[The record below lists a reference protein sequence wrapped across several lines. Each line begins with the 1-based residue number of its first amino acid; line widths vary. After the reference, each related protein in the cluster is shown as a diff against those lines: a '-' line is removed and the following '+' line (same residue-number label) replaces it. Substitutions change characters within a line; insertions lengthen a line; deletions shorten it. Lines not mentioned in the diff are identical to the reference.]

1 MRTRPSSTRAVGAL
15 ALLLVCAACGETA
28 PQGEPAA
35 RKPPVQHF
43 VSRADLRPPPVHVVV
58 AAHGTAP
65 GYIFIAPKKE
75 VEQAGPLI
83 LDDRGQVVW
92 FQPLDTHGVTDF
104 RVQRYRGKPVLT
116 WWRGETAKGIGNGR
130 YVIYDD
136 SYHLIANVTAGHG
149 LSGDIHEFLI
159 TPRNT
164 ALFTVYRRVS
174 SDLSTLGGRG
184 DGKVEEGVVQEVDIK
199 TGRVL
204 FEWHSLPHVSPDES
218 YEPVPKDESEPF
230 DYFHLN
236 AIEEDGEGALLI
248 SARHTHAIYKIRKRD
263 GAL

>member
-92 FQPLDTHGVTDF
+92 FHPLDTHGVTDF

-116 WWRGETAKGIGNGR
+116 WWRGGTGERN
-130 YVIYDD
+130 
-136 SYHLIANVTAGHG
+136 GHG
-149 LSGDIHEFLI
+149 GHGIFHDAYHPLPGL
-159 TPRNT
+159 PPG
-164 ALFTVYRRVS
+164 AGVS
-174 SDLSTLGGRG
+174 
-184 DGKVEEGVVQEVDIK
+184 
-199 TGRVL
+199 
-204 FEWHSLPHVSPDES
+204 
-218 YEPVPKDESEPF
+218 
-230 DYFHLN
+230 
-236 AIEEDGEGALLI
+236 
-248 SARHTHAIYKIRKRD
+248 
-263 GAL
+263 